1 MRTYLDTSAASKLLV
16 NEPESTALIDYLDAS
31 VEAGMD
37 LVSGLVLETELRRMA
52 IRQNLSQA
60 AVSDVL
66 DRIQLA
72 LPDKLL
78 YRDAGLL
85 SGTQLRSLDALHIA
99 AALRLDAREMIT
111 YDKVQTKAARSHGLR
126 TLAPGA

>member
-1 MRTYLDTSAASKLLV
+1 MRVYLDTSAASKLIV
-16 NEPESTALIDYLDAS
+16 KEPESAALIEYLDAS
-31 VEAGMD
+31 VAAGHD
-37 LVSGLVLETELRRMA
+37 LVSGLLLETELRRMA
-52 IRQNLSQA
+52 IRQDLSQT

-72 LPDKLL
+72 LPDTLL

-85 SGTQLRSLDALHIA
+85 SGTHLRSLDALHIA
-99 AALRLDAREMIT
+99 VALRLDAREMIT
-111 YDKVQTKAARSHGLR
+111 YDKVQTKAAWSHGLR